1 MHDDANSLIASINQW
16 GLDRNITAE
25 GGATVMAQ
33 MSKMM
38 EEFAEFLVTYNQ
50 LEEVCASYDC
60 TLEDLRDRLISYQSD
75 DQRMMELNHEEIEH
89 FRDLTDDFG
98 DMLVCLI
105 QAIRLAGLTPEQ
117 CLSKAWEDI
126 KDRKGTMING
136 KFVKES

>member
-1 MHDDANSLIASINQW
+1 MEPKLEDFVDLINQW
-16 GLDRNITAE
+16 GVDRNITAE

-38 EEFAEFLVTYNQ
+38 EEFAEFLGTWDAITERCCPSEVGELLHHHPELKEK
-50 LEEVCASYDC
+50 LE
-60 TLEDLRDRLISYQSD
+60 
-75 DQRMMELNHEEIEH
+75 
-89 FRDLTDDFG
+89 DDFG

-105 QAIRLAGLTPEQ
+105 QAMRLAGTDMRT
-117 CLSKAWEDI
+117 CLAKSWEDI

>member
-16 GLDRNITAE
+16 GLDRNITAK
-25 GGATVMAQ
+25 GGATVLAQ
-33 MSKMM
+33 MSKMT
-38 EEFAEFLVTYNQ
+38 EEFAEFLSTWDKIESTNDLSAISELHTQ
-50 LEEVCASYDC
+50 LA
-60 TLEDLRDRLISYQSD
+60 
-75 DQRMMELNHEEIEH
+75 
-89 FRDLTDDFG
+89 DDFG

-126 KDRKGTMING
+126 RYRKGSMING